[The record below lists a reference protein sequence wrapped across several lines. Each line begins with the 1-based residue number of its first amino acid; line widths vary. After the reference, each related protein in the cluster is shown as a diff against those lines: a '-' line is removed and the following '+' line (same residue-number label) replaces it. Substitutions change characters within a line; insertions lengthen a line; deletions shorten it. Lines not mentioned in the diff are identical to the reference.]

1 MRKYVNGEYI
11 VMTADELAELEAAAA
26 RWEAEE
32 KRRPL
37 TMEEVTGMLLA
48 AQINTLR
55 VDDRTA
61 LRMLAFYPEWEAAEA
76 YAVGYKLQR
85 GGRLW
90 RCVQAHT
97 AQEGW
102 EPENA
107 PSLWEEICETHD
119 GTEADPIP
127 YNGSMKLESGKCYTQ
142 DGTVYRCIRDTGTPV
157 YSALSEL
164 VGLYVEA
171 V

>member
-1 MRKYVNGEYI
+1 MRKYVNGEYFD
-11 VMTADELAELEAAAA
+11 MTAEELAELEAAAA
-26 RWEAEE
+26 RWEAAE

-37 TMEEVTGMLLA
+37 TMEEVTGMLIA

-55 VDDRTA
+55 VDDRMA
-61 LRMLAFYPEWEAAEA
+61 LRMLAFYPEWENGEA
-76 YAVGYKLQR
+76 YAAGYKLQR
-85 GGRLW
+85 GGKLW

-127 YNGSMKLESGKCYTQ
+127 YGGNMALESGKYYTQ
-142 DGTVYRCIRDTGTPV
+142 DGAVYRCIRDTGTPV

-164 VGLYVEA
+164 IGLYVEA

>member
-1 MRKYVNGEYI
+1 MTRARALQIRSVLEDAVQSLSNDEALQVKTLHPRWMTGKAYTEGRKVYH
-11 VMTADELAELEAAAA
+11 
-26 RWEAEE
+26 
-32 KRRPL
+32 
-37 TMEEVTGMLLA
+37 
-48 AQINTLR
+48 Q
-55 VDDRTA
+55 
-61 LRMLAFYPEWEAAEA
+61 
-76 YAVGYKLQR
+76 
-85 GGRLW
+85 GRLW
-90 RCVQAHT
+90 RCRLAHT
-97 AQEGW
+97 TQEGW

-127 YNGSMKLESGKCYTQ
+127 YNGSMALESGKCYTQ
-142 DGTVYRCIRDTGTPV
+142 DGAVYRCTRDTGTPV